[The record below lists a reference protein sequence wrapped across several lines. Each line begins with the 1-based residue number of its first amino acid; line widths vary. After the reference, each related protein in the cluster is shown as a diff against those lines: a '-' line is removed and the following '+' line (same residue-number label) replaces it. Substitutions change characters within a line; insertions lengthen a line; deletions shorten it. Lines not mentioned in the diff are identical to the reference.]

1 MRRPVTMLLASM
13 LLCAACGASSE
24 QPESRTTENAGG
36 QGGGRVNLPPEALR
50 TTPITTVPVEQREL
64 TDEIRATAVI
74 KPNENRLAHVSPPIP
89 GRAIA
94 VQAVLR
100 SEERRVGKECR
111 SRGAADA

>member
-24 QPESRTTENAGG
+24 QPESRPTETGG
-36 QGGGRVNLPPEALR
+36 QGGERVNLPPEALR